1 MTDSNPNPGNSAV
14 TQRSIGIRRLYRL
27 AKKELVEILRDRRT
41 IITLVLMPLLVYP
54 LLGIIAQK
62 FMIRSLFDHSNVV
75 YRIGF
80 ENDADRLAFSQL
92 ITIGDEIVRD
102 NEAATETIN
111 SSQESA
117 KTKLSQQ
124 ADPAGTQ
131 DNGLDNPPL
140 STRIAKE
147 LEPGEPNMTAVVPEE
162 GAQIDLQKM
171 MSLRELELGVEVF
184 RDNKNR
190 DNGFRILYSQQSRVS
205 RDALMYVGQ
214 RLRLANDAWIRESLA
229 KQFNAAIRTPGTYL
243 TTNVE
248 SKAEKPS
255 LLTFVP
261 LMLVL
266 MTITGAVYPAID
278 LTAGERERGTM
289 EILVSAPVSRMA
301 LLTGKFVAVV
311 AVAMLTAIF
320 NMLAMLVTVY
330 TLGLE
335 RIVFGDQGISWG
347 VVLVILFLLFVLASF
362 FSATLL
368 SLTSFARSF
377 KEAQAYLIPLMLIA
391 FAPGLLSLN
400 PNLEMTAMLAIVP
413 LVNIVLVGRDLL
425 NGSFDPTLFA
435 ISIISTILY
444 ALLSL
449 SVAARVFGADSVLTG
464 GSTTWADLVRR
475 SPERQPQPTVP
486 TAMFFLAILFPSF
499 IVISGLATR
508 IDTTMSNRLIINAG
522 ITFGLFVLLPLLFSI
537 IFNLVRRATFFLNPP
552 NGVAIAAAL
561 CLGISVWVIVYE
573 VEVYSLSGSR
583 LESLT
588 KMFSSM
594 KVELQELP
602 LALKLICLA
611 VTPAVCEEF
620 TFRGFLLSAF
630 SKRLTAWVSVLITA
644 VLFGLF
650 HVFVRDALLF
660 ERMIPSTLMGLLLG
674 WVCLRTGSLVP
685 GILLHVAHN
694 GMMITMAH
702 YERQLADWG
711 IGLTID
717 QTHLPIQWLG
727 YAAIAMLIG
736 FALLLVS
743 EKKGVRLL

>member
-1 MTDSNPNPGNSAV
+1 MTDSNPSPGNSAV
-14 TQRSIGIRRLYRL
+14 TQRSLGIRRLYRL
-27 AKKELVEILRDRRT
+27 ARKELVEILRDRRT

-80 ENDADRLAFSQL
+80 ENDMDRLAFSQL
-92 ITIGDEIVRD
+92 ITIGDQIVRD
-102 NEAATETIN
+102 NEAATETIQG
-111 SSQESA
+111 SQDASAAPASLESA
-117 KTKLSQQ
+117 KTKPSQQ
-124 ADPAGTQ
+124 ADPAETQ
-131 DNGLDNPPL
+131 EKGLDNPPL

-147 LEPGEPNMTAVVPEE
+147 LEPGEPNVTAVVPEE
-162 GAQIDLQKM
+162 GAQIDLQNM
-171 MSLRELELGVEVF
+171 ISLGELELGVEVF
-184 RDNKNR
+184 RDNNNR
-190 DNGFRILYSQQSRVS
+190 DNGFRILYSQQSRIS

-229 KQFNAAIRTPGTYL
+229 KQFKAAIRTPGAYV
-243 TTNVE
+243 TTNLE

-311 AVAMLTAIF
+311 AVAMLTAIV

-335 RIVFGDQGISWG
+335 SIVFGDQGISWG

-486 TAMFFLAILFPSF
+486 TAMFFLAILFPGF
-499 IVISGLATR
+499 VVISGVATR
-508 IDTTMSNRLIINAG
+508 IEYHDVQSTDHQRWHHIR
-522 ITFGLFVLLPLLFSI
+522 
-537 IFNLVRRATFFLNPP
+537 LVRF
-552 NGVAIAAAL
+552 AAAVVL
-561 CLGISVWVIVYE
+561 DHFQ
-573 VEVYSLSGSR
+573 SGSTVNVFFETAECSCHCRSIVFGPFRVGDR
-583 LESLT
+583 L
-588 KMFSSM
+588 
-594 KVELQELP
+594 
-602 LALKLICLA
+602 
-611 VTPAVCEEF
+611 
-620 TFRGFLLSAF
+620 
-630 SKRLTAWVSVLITA
+630 
-644 VLFGLF
+644 
-650 HVFVRDALLF
+650 
-660 ERMIPSTLMGLLLG
+660 
-674 WVCLRTGSLVP
+674 
-685 GILLHVAHN
+685 
-694 GMMITMAH
+694 
-702 YERQLADWG
+702 
-711 IGLTID
+711 
-717 QTHLPIQWLG
+717 
-727 YAAIAMLIG
+727 
-736 FALLLVS
+736 
-743 EKKGVRLL
+743 